1 MARLRRSAKQ
11 IARDTS
17 GRRRSANQ
25 LWLTVGIAVI
35 ALVAILLF
43 RQSCAKRMG
52 KFYESLNPP
61 GQTHKAGRRPP
72 AMEPEPAPMQA
83 PTARPEA
90 PSTRPA
96 PAARP
101 PTSARPA
108 GPMTEDP
115 KGRK

>member
-17 GRRRSANQ
+17 GRRRNPNQ

-43 RQSCAKRMG
+43 RQSCARRMG

-61 GQTHKAGRRPP
+61 DRTHKAGRRPP
-72 AMEPEPAPMQA
+72 SMTTEPAPMSA
-83 PTARPEA
+83 PSARP
-90 PSTRPA
+90 PDMKPA
-96 PAARP
+96 PAPMPGPA
-101 PTSARPA
+101 ARPA
-108 GPMTEDP
+108 GPMTDDP